1 MFLIGISSL
10 IQCWFLPG
18 FLLSYNLK
26 QINFIDR
33 IILSLPISIVIN
45 YILVIFLLNINFFNQ
60 LILFFIFT
68 SEIFL
73 LIYFFKRDLFKVPI
87 IKIPRIYLN
96 SLNFLNILLVV
107 IFLYLAIKSFGKIIF
122 PGDPYV
128 MWNRWAID
136 IFNNKLP
143 IKNLD
148 YPIGYPALQAISYK
162 MIGTYKIEFFAQAVQ
177 VIYPLFSLLVLIRI
191 KKITNNDFFSFILLF
206 FSLLVLNQFRHTLYI
221 GFVDTILVFC
231 STLLI
236 YLIELIRHNKKLFYE
251 INFLIILGIVLS
263 APGLIKQTGLYIS
276 FISPLILFFFL
287 DLKFKIKHLKNILI
301 LSLIIFFIVSP
312 WYLYKIFFLINDIG
326 SANAVN
332 LISLQEEKT
341 LIEKIVRTSKLIF
354 GLGIYLI
361 IPMFLI
367 SLYKKDSRNFLAL
380 IILPY
385 YFIWSFLYGNDA
397 RNFALI
403 LPFVAFVLADS
414 IFTIDNYLIKK
425 INKSLKKFIPIIIVI
440 SLLLFLNEKRNYDYM
455 FNKNQIQTQNRTLHK
470 EVNILINHYKK
481 KIIKNNKIY
490 FSDSS
495 FLNLP
500 NFLDSEFLTCN
511 LRTSNFLKDKK
522 EKKFYLYKINQCSKN
537 FIESEFIKKDS
548 IIIFKE
554 HGFVLITNY

>member
-276 FISPLILFFFL
+276 FISPLILFFF
-287 DLKFKIKHLKNILI
+287 FR
-301 LSLIIFFIVSP
+301 S
-312 WYLYKIFFLINDIG
+312 
-326 SANAVN
+326 
-332 LISLQEEKT
+332 
-341 LIEKIVRTSKLIF
+341 
-354 GLGIYLI
+354 
-361 IPMFLI
+361 
-367 SLYKKDSRNFLAL
+367 
-380 IILPY
+380 
-385 YFIWSFLYGNDA
+385 
-397 RNFALI
+397 
-403 LPFVAFVLADS
+403 
-414 IFTIDNYLIKK
+414 
-425 INKSLKKFIPIIIVI
+425 
-440 SLLLFLNEKRNYDYM
+440 
-455 FNKNQIQTQNRTLHK
+455 
-470 EVNILINHYKK
+470 
-481 KIIKNNKIY
+481 
-490 FSDSS
+490 
-495 FLNLP
+495 
-500 NFLDSEFLTCN
+500 
-511 LRTSNFLKDKK
+511 
-522 EKKFYLYKINQCSKN
+522 
-537 FIESEFIKKDS
+537 
-548 IIIFKE
+548 
-554 HGFVLITNY
+554 

>member
-1 MFLIGISSL
+1 M
-10 IQCWFLPG
+10 
-18 FLLSYNLK
+18 
-26 QINFIDR
+26 
-33 IILSLPISIVIN
+33 
-45 YILVIFLLNINFFNQ
+45 VIFLLNINFFNK
-60 LILFFIFT
+60 LLLFLIFT
-68 SEIFL
+68 FEIFL

-312 WYLYKIFFLINDIG
+312 WYLYKIFYIVNDFG

-332 LISLQEEKT
+332 LISLHEEKT
-341 LIEKIVRTSKLIF
+341 FIEKIHRTSKLIF

-367 SLYKKDSRNFLAL
+367 SLSKKDSRKFLAF

-397 RNFALI
+397 RNFINISVCSL
-403 LPFVAFVLADS
+403 VLVDS
-414 IFTIDNYLIKK
+414 IFTIDNHIIKK
-425 INKSLKKFIPIIIVI
+425 IDKSLKRFLPIIIII

-455 FNKNQIQTQNRTLHK
+455 FIKNQKQVQNRTWHK
-470 EVNILINHYKK
+470 EVNILINHYKQNVIK
-481 KIIKNNKIY
+481 KNKIY

>member
-18 FLLSYNLK
+18 LLLSYKLK
-26 QINFIDR
+26 QISFIDR
-33 IILSLPISIVIN
+33 IILSLPLSIVVN

-60 LILFFIFT
+60 LILIFIFIF
-68 SEIFL
+68 EICL
-73 LIYFFKRDLFKVPI
+73 LVYFFKKNLFKISI
-87 IKIPRIYLN
+87 IKIPGIILN
-96 SLNFLNILLVV
+96 SLNFLNIILVV
-107 IFLYLAIKSFGKIIF
+107 IFLYLAIKSFGKIIY

-128 MWNRWAID
+128 MWNSWAID
-136 IFNNKLP
+136 IFENKLP

-162 MIGTYKIEFFAQAVQ
+162 MIGTYKIEFFAQAIQ
-177 VIYPLFSLLVLIRI
+177 IIYPLFSLLVLIRI
-191 KKITNNDFFSFILLF
+191 ITITNNNLFSFVLLF
-206 FSLLVLNQFRHTLYI
+206 FSLLILNQFRHTLYI

-236 YLIELIRHNKKLFYE
+236 YLIELIRNNKKLFYE
-251 INFLIILGIVLS
+251 NNFLIILGIILC

-276 FISPLILFFFL
+276 FISPLILFLFL
-287 DLKFKIKHLKNILI
+287 DLKFKINHIKNILI
-301 LSLIIFFIVSP
+301 LSLIITFIVSP
-312 WYLYKIFFLINDIG
+312 WYLYKIFYVINDFG

-332 LISLQEEKT
+332 LISLHEEKT
-341 LIEKIVRTSKLIF
+341 FIEKIHRTSKLIF

-367 SLYKKDSRNFLAL
+367 SLSKKDSRKFLAF

-403 LPFVAFVLADS
+403 LPFVAFVLAES
-414 IFTIDNYLIKK
+414 VFVIDNHIIKK
-425 INKSLKKFIPIIIVI
+425 IDKSLKSFLPIIIII

-455 FNKNQIQTQNRTLHK
+455 FIKNQKQVQNRTWHK
-470 EVNILINHYKK
+470 EVNILINHYKQN
-481 KIIKNNKIY
+481 IIKKDKIY
-490 FSDSS
+490 FSDRS

-500 NFLDSEFLTCN
+500 NFLDSEFLSCN
-511 LRTSNFLKDKK
+511 LKTSNFIKDKK
-522 EKKFYLYKINQCSKN
+522 EKKYYLYKINQCSKD